1 MTAPSFTLPSGLI
14 GKFGVVK
21 LWPGIKVAEDEV
33 IARLKV
39 AATKLGLTCY
49 EVTPDGRLLDSPNV
63 RMTQKD
69 LDFVIHLHFETPKAY
84 DIFSFVALWNPL
96 QFYHDYL
103 EGAYRRLTD
112 NILSHDDF
120 LSCGSAAA
128 DDHVRRLLAHDPT
141 RDDIQFTMFHSLA
154 EPIMAPTLGDKK
166 VFYAGINW
174 ERLGKKASRHQE
186 LLDLLD
192 KTGELRIYGP
202 EKLMGVKVWDGYK
215 SYQGQIPFDGVSM
228 VREIA
233 RAGISLVLSSAAH
246 KDSELMSSRLFESI
260 AAGAVIVCDDNPFA
274 QRHFG
279 DTLLYVDCTLP
290 ADETAQQVRDHVRWV
305 REKPQQALEKAQ
317 AAQAIFK
324 EKFTLDRSLAEL
336 YTRLPERRQTLQ
348 TLTPVAGA
356 PVQALL
362 PLPQFDKDA
371 LQTMLQSIATQDYPA
386 IQPVLLVEPDVMEK
400 FGGRVHKLVSEI
412 LPACRIVPT
421 PFRHKLNGSPVK
433 RNLPFG
439 KVLYDYLLNLS
450 AGAYVLVL
458 QPREHLFAG
467 HVRTLVAAL
476 EQNPVCI
483 AAYSSLVQ
491 MQQEKERT
499 HYLVQKPLPLFG
511 LPGGKPFCHGRF
523 LFRNTVPDSK
533 LNTALPYL
541 DIKALAVL
549 AACGASI
556 GVPRVTLL
564 QDIDSS
570 CKESPELGKKVE
582 TEDTIIQDYLPP
594 ALSGAWLAP
603 QQHMPR
609 RLEPEALSLAH
620 LSQQNRAEI
629 ARDIFLGIPMPGWLQ
644 RGILGSYHQLR
655 RFK

>member
-1 MTAPSFTLPSGLI
+1 MTAPPFALPPGMI

-39 AATKLGLTCY
+39 AAAKLGLTCY

-141 RDDIQFTMFHSLA
+141 RDDIQFTMYHTLA
-154 EPIMAPTLGDKK
+154 EPIIAPSLGDMK

-215 SYQGQIPFDGVSM
+215 SYQGQIPFDGTSM

-233 RAGISLVLSSAAH
+233 RAGISLVLSSPAH

-279 DTLLYVDCTLP
+279 DRLLYVDSTLP
-290 ADETAQQVRDHVRWV
+290 ADETAQQVRDHVRWI
-305 REKPQQALEKAQ
+305 RKNPEQALAKAQ

-324 EKFTLDRSLAEL
+324 EKFTLDRSLAKL
-336 YTRLPERRQTLQ
+336 YTHLTDRRQSQ
-348 TLTPVAGA
+348 KALTPVSGT
-356 PVQALL
+356 PVHAVL
-362 PLPQFDKDA
+362 PLPHFDKEA
-371 LQTMLQSIATQDYPA
+371 LQTMLQSIASQDYSTLTP
-386 IQPVLLVEPDVMEK
+386 ILLVEPEVLEK
-400 FGGRVHKLVSEI
+400 FGNRINKLVNDI
-412 LPACRIVPT
+412 LPACRIMPMS
-421 PFRHKLNGSPVK
+421 FRHQLNGHPVK
-433 RNLPFG
+433 RNTPFG
-439 KVLYDYLLNLS
+439 KVLHDYLLTLP

-458 QPREHLFAG
+458 QPREQLFAN

-476 EQNPVCI
+476 EQNPSCV

-491 MQQEKERT
+491 MQQDKERA

-523 LFRNTVPDSK
+523 LFRNPVPGSR
-533 LNTALPYL
+533 LNLALPYL

-549 AACGASI
+549 AACGPSI

-582 TEDTIIQDYLPP
+582 TEDMIVQDFLPP
-594 ALSGAWLAP
+594 ALSAPWLAP
-603 QQHMPR
+603 QTTPR
-609 RLEPEALSLAH
+609 RLEPQALSFAH

-644 RGILGSYHQLR
+644 RGILGIYHQLR

>member
-1 MTAPSFTLPSGLI
+1 MTAPTFALPSGMI

-120 LSCGSAAA
+120 LSCGSGSA
-128 DDHVRRLLAHDPT
+128 DDHVRRLQAHDPT
-141 RDDIQFTMFHSLA
+141 RDDVQFTMFHSLA
-154 EPIMAPTLGDKK
+154 EPIVAPTLGDQK

-215 SYQGQIPFDGVSM
+215 SYQGQIPFDGTSM

-260 AAGAVIVCDDNPFA
+260 AAGAVIICDDNPFA

-290 ADETAQQVRDHVRWV
+290 ADETAQQVDTEELAVGSGQGTGGTSHLQRKIHAR
-305 REKPQQALEKAQ
+305 PQPGRYLCASYH
-317 AAQAIFK
+317 AAPGTAGFD
-324 EKFTLDRSLAEL
+324 TGG
-336 YTRLPERRQTLQ
+336 RR
-348 TLTPVAGA
+348 AGA
-356 PVQALL
+356 GA
-362 PLPQFDKDA
+362 A
-371 LQTMLQSIATQDYPA
+371 AAAA
-386 IQPVLLVEPDVMEK
+386 I
-400 FGGRVHKLVSEI
+400 R
-412 LPACRIVPT
+412 
-421 PFRHKLNGSPVK
+421 
-433 RNLPFG
+433 
-439 KVLYDYLLNLS
+439 
-450 AGAYVLVL
+450 
-458 QPREHLFAG
+458 
-467 HVRTLVAAL
+467 
-476 EQNPVCI
+476 
-483 AAYSSLVQ
+483 
-491 MQQEKERT
+491 
-499 HYLVQKPLPLFG
+499 
-511 LPGGKPFCHGRF
+511 
-523 LFRNTVPDSK
+523 
-533 LNTALPYL
+533 
-541 DIKALAVL
+541 
-549 AACGASI
+549 
-556 GVPRVTLL
+556 
-564 QDIDSS
+564 
-570 CKESPELGKKVE
+570 
-582 TEDTIIQDYLPP
+582 
-594 ALSGAWLAP
+594 
-603 QQHMPR
+603 
-609 RLEPEALSLAH
+609 
-620 LSQQNRAEI
+620 
-629 ARDIFLGIPMPGWLQ
+629 
-644 RGILGSYHQLR
+644 
-655 RFK
+655 